1 MTTAPHQ
8 QFTAV
13 AAPAGDELHLL
24 DAYWRTASCQAVGMQ
39 IDRYNLVIDVFD
51 RVGSRGSRAAHI
63 KERMKDEIEKHR
75 TYAYTVGMDA
85 PEINNW
91 RWKFGRGNSKG

>member
-8 QFTAV
+8 QLTAV
-13 AAPAGDELHLL
+13 AAPADDELLLL
-24 DAYWRTASCQAVGMQ
+24 DAYWRTANHLPVGMQ
-39 IDRYNLVIDVFD
+39 IDRYNLVIDVID
-51 RVGSRGSRAAHI
+51 RVDSLGSRAAHI
-63 KERMKDEIEKHR
+63 KERMKDEIEKQR
-75 TYAYTVGMDA
+75 NYAYTVGMDA

>member
-24 DAYWRTASCQAVGMQ
+24 DAYWRTANHQAVGMQ
-39 IDRYNLVIDVFD
+39 IDRYNLVIDVID
-51 RVGSRGSRAAHI
+51 RVESLGSLAAHT
-63 KERMKDEIEKHR
+63 RS
-75 TYAYTVGMDA
+75 A
-85 PEINNW
+85 
-91 RWKFGRGNSKG
+91 